1 LKMLLIS
8 YNIIPMCLFCVKKIL
23 VFSLLFILSQAVFSQ
38 YAASRQDGGS
48 IVYYATLNEAFNA
61 AEGVSIETPDEITV
75 LADVDLT
82 TSILIDSAKHIRL
95 VAGGGNRTIR
105 RGSSNLENPL
115 FRLTGEGATLTLGK
129 PGMEYDLMIDGG
141 CLNNPPIIAH
151 SPLVTVNGLD
161 SKVVMYNKV
170 FIQNNKNEGDA
181 AAADLYRMGAGV
193 FIRSLELMQE
203 RQPEFIMKG
212 GTIRGNITNVKVGNK
227 CGGGV
232 YIAGFGLFTMEG
244 GVIAGNTAYTNGGG
258 FHTGSRGS
266 FKKTGGIIY
275 GINAPEHLINRAV
288 NGIGKP
294 PLYGHAICIPVAMP
308 DVLWRTKDGTVYEF
322 EILTFTG
329 GLTGQPGVFG
339 EGEPWQPE
347 IYHPETPFISPTMIA
362 VIIIGSALLAAA
374 IVIAFI
380 FILRKKRLWNIE
392 NAPAFAEDYKE
403 RLSRLTPRETEIFN
417 LLLTELSIKQIADK
431 LSLTLSGTNFHIQN
445 IYRKLGIQSRT
456 ELLAKN
462 VKKG

>member
-1 LKMLLIS
+1 MQMHRS
-8 YNIIPMCLFCVKKIL
+8 CVKKYFII
-23 VFSLLFILSQAVFSQ
+23 SISLFIFLSQTAFSQ
-38 YAASRQDGGS
+38 HAASRQDGGG

-61 AEGVSIETPDEITV
+61 AGGVSIEEPDEITV
-75 LADVDLT
+75 LEDIILP
-82 TSILIDSAKHIRL
+82 TSILMDTTKHIRL
-95 VAGGGNRTIR
+95 VADGNRTIW
-105 RGSSNLENPL
+105 RGSNNPENPL

-129 PGMEYDLMIDGG
+129 PGMEYDLIIDGG
-141 CLNNPPIIAH
+141 HLRNPPIVAH
-151 SPLVTVNGLD
+151 SPLIAVNGLD
-161 SKVVMYNKV
+161 SKVVMYDRV
-170 FIQNNKNEGDA
+170 FIQNNLNEGDA

-294 PLYGHAICIPVAMP
+294 PIYGHALCIPVAMP
-308 DVLWRTKDGTVYEF
+308 DVLWRTKDGTIYEH

-339 EGEPWQPE
+339 EGEAWQPE
-347 IYHPETPFISPTMIA
+347 IYHPETPFISPAMVA
-362 VIIIGSALLAAA
+362 VIIVGSALLAAG

-380 FILRKKRLWNIE
+380 FVLRKKRLWNRE
-392 NAPAFAEDYKE
+392 NALAEDYKE
-403 RLSRLTPRETEIFN
+403 RIACLTPREREIFD
-417 LLLTELSIKQIADK
+417 LLLTGLPTKQIADK
-431 LSLTLSGTNFHIQN
+431 LELTHSGTNFHIQN

-456 ELLAKN
+456 ELLAKFAN
-462 VKKG
+462 KNAKS